1 MPCTSSCPTQDHK
14 SWGECARSKN
24 LHVGYCGQGGGD
36 ATAQKKQDSELAL
49 YREARAQG
57 IQPDG
62 TTRDKIEAALQKSND
77 VGAAYGRDFSVATPM
92 KEPANG

>member
-1 MPCTSSCPTQDHK
+1 MPCTSSCLTQDHS

-24 LHVGYCGQGGGD
+24 LRIGYCGQGGGD
-36 ATAQKKQDSELAL
+36 ATAQRKLDSELQA
-49 YREARAQG
+49 YRDARAQG

-62 TTRDKIEAALQKSND
+62 TTREKVEDAVRRSNE
-77 VGAAYGRDFSVATPM
+77 VGAAYGADFAVAPP